1 MSNNST
7 KVTIAQDSM
16 ANLKQPRARFQNSL
30 ENLQACAPQTPLQ
43 SDNNTFS
50 SHPLLQINQNY
61 PFGSISIGAPT
72 TISANQSFSEIS
84 GSISVG
90 APGKDK

>member
-7 KVTIAQDSM
+7 KVTMAQDSM

-30 ENLQACAPQTPLQ
+30 ENLRACAPQTPLQ
-43 SDNNTFS
+43 SGNNTFP
-50 SHPLLQINQNY
+50 SHPSLQIDQNY

-72 TISANQSFSEIS
+72 TISASQSFSEIS
-84 GSISVG
+84 GSISAG
-90 APGKDK
+90 APRKDK